1 MYQIDLK
8 GYFEKSLCA
17 TKSLDYNSVAAN
29 SKYDCSSKCDSDATC
44 AAFVYADSKCS
55 KRLYSDLD
63 RNGGSTELCHL
74 AKYLELTGSM
84 FANGHFSEDNCKAYC
99 DDEANICKAYSYSG
113 GKCVLETTTTEFTN
127 DL

>member
-8 GYFEKSLCA
+8 GYFVKSLCS
-17 TKSLDYNSVAAN
+17 TKPADYNSVAAN
-29 SKYDCSSKCDSDATC
+29 SIYDCSSKCDSDATC

-55 KRLYSDLD
+55 KRLYSDLV

-84 FANGHFSEDNCKAYC
+84 FTNGHFSEDNCKAYC
-99 DDEANICKAYSYSG
+99 DDENYICKAYSYSG
-113 GKCVLETTTTEFTN
+113 GKCIL
-127 DL
+127 